1 MRLSQWIFAAA
12 LCAAT
17 LPQQTA
23 AQTKVAV
30 VDFQTALLNT
40 ADIQKKAAELEAKY
54 KPRQD
59 EIEQLSRELQE
70 IQTKLQSAAADQAQ
84 ALQTEGQRKQRR
96 AERLSEDLQSDV
108 EFDRQGI
115 LSAAGSQMRM
125 IVQTLRIEREVDL
138 IVDIGGVLAFDT
150 AIDLT
155 QAVTAAY
162 DAKYPAN

>member
-1 MRLSQWIFAAA
+1 MRPIQWIFAAA
-12 LCAAT
+12 LCAAA
-17 LPQQTA
+17 LPQQAA

-40 ADIQKKAAELEAKY
+40 AEMQKEAADLEAKY

-59 EIEQLSRELQE
+59 EIEQLSQELQE
-70 IQTKLQSAAADQAQ
+70 IQTKLQAAAADQAQ
-84 ALQTEGQRKQRR
+84 ALQADGERKQRR
-96 AERLSEDLQSDV
+96 AQRLSEDLQSDV

-115 LSAAGSQMRM
+115 LTAAGSRMRAV
-125 IVQTLRIEREVDL
+125 IQSLRSEKEVDL
-138 IVDIGGVLAFDT
+138 IVDIGSILAFDT

-155 QAVTAAY
+155 QAATAAY